1 MISFIKKIFKEK
13 SEKQNLLIKEQENS
27 VSFITTKN
35 NQPVIELSIQHLDD
49 NNAQK
54 FAEILY
60 LIGNNYYQEDILIM
74 LTEMSK
80 KEPNR
85 SDFIT
90 KVISYLGYYISE
102 RDNKYE
108 PYVSPLSFSKLVR
121 HNEVTNER

>member
-60 LIGNNYYQEDILIM
+60 LIGNNYYQEDILTM
-74 LTEMSK
+74 LTEMSQ

-90 KVISYLGYYISE
+90 KVISYWGYYISE